1 MKICKVCRARF
12 RGDPTRCP
20 LDGGELEE
28 LPDPLLGRTMGGR
41 YVVTQKI
48 GAGGMGTVYRA
59 RHEAVGRDVAIKFLA
74 PELALDATNRKRFL
88 REAKAANRI
97 NHEHIIDITDFG
109 ETEDGLVFLVM
120 EYLVGRPLNAVIEQ
134 GPMPTLRALG
144 IILQMA
150 QALARAHEFDVVHRD
165 IKPDNIY
172 LLSGH
177 DGDFIKILDFGLAQM
192 KGELRLTA
200 TGTVFGTPEY
210 MSPEQAR
217 GAPATF
223 AVDLYAVGC
232 VFYELLTGS
241 LPFTGTTPDLIIAHL
256 RTVPEPPSSK
266 LASIPRDV
274 DRMIMR
280 LLEKKPEDRYLD
292 AYALADE
299 LKGILTDLSG
309 ISRMPRSEVGQI
321 SILPGQMA
329 IAPTNPP
336 PAMPPTSQMRQVS
349 PGSSGAPGS
358 QVSQT
363 SDKSRPARDTERTGR
378 PLLDAEEPTQTTV
391 VEEAWGDRV
400 EFFGQMADEAHPAG
414 DGPAW
419 LDPSISSMRTHIT
432 QIRDLRKRLDGL
444 SQSAAQHE
452 HDMRDA
458 RLRIGL
464 ALDELGRDE
473 SRILRQIAETQP
485 RLDEATQRRDDL
497 EMPLL
502 RAWGAVSPLPAKS
515 PRATREDAE
524 VLCEAGHLASIWL
537 EADRALGVLERDM
550 SVRRRERED
559 LDFQVAQLKGRLGTV
574 NAESDLDLGSLR
586 DQSNRLDSE
595 IRKRVDGLLADAEP
609 VVRHLNSFP
618 FIRQRMSQSR

>member
-1 MKICKVCRARF
+1 M
-12 RGDPTRCP
+12 
-20 LDGGELEE
+20 
-28 LPDPLLGRTMGGR
+28 PDPLLGRTMGGR
-41 YVVTQKI
+41 YVVAQKI

-109 ETEDGLVFLVM
+109 ETDDGHVFLVM

-144 IILQMA
+144 IMLQMA

-256 RTVPEPPSSK
+256 RSIPDPPSTK
-266 LASIPRDV
+266 MASIPEDV

-299 LKGILTDLSG
+299 LKGILTDLS
-309 ISRMPRSEVGQI
+309 RMSHIPRSKVGQI
-321 SILPGQMA
+321 PIVPGQMA

-336 PAMPPTSQMRQVS
+336 PPVPPTSQMRQV
-349 PGSSGAPGS
+349 PQAFLGAESSAR
-358 QVSQT
+358 
-363 SDKSRPARDTERTGR
+363 SRPARDTERTVR
-378 PLLDAEEPTQTTV
+378 PLLDPEEPSQTTA
-391 VEEAWGDRV
+391 VEEAWAERV
-400 EFFGQMADEAHPAG
+400 EFFGQMSHEAHPPG

-419 LDPSISSMRTHIT
+419 LDPAISSMRTHIT
-432 QIRDLRKRLDGL
+432 EIRDLRKRLDGL
-444 SQSAAQHE
+444 SQNAAQHE
-452 HDMRDA
+452 DEMRDA

-473 SRILRQIAETQP
+473 SRVLRQIAETQP
-485 RLDEATQRRDDL
+485 RLDEATKRRDDL
-497 EMPLL
+497 EMPLV
-502 RAWGAVSPLPAKS
+502 RAWGTIPPLPTRS
-515 PRATREDAE
+515 PRATRQDAE
-524 VLCEAGHLASIWL
+524 VLREAGHLASIWL
-537 EADRALGVLERDM
+537 EADRALGVLEREM
-550 SVRRRERED
+550 AVRRRERED

-586 DQSNRLDSE
+586 EQSNRLDSE
-595 IRKRVDGLLADAEP
+595 IRKRVDGLVADAEP
-609 VVRHLNSFP
+609 VARHLNSFP
-618 FIRQRMSQSR
+618 FIRERMSNSR